1 MTSLYKKKK
10 PLTII
15 ILVCSRQFLKLKYF
29 HYVRFEDSIVIPNT
43 ISFIICEEESS

>member
-1 MTSLYKKKK
+1 MASLYKKKK
-10 PLTII
+10 APHNYH
-15 ILVCSRQFLKLKYF
+15 CSRQFLKLKYF